1 MEYGLDKV
9 RRQADGTR
17 QLLARKGA
25 ALLPEDAGYLDTLG
39 LRQLRDPAAEEAPAF
54 GLGLRVQFGITP
66 FFQKG
71 PGAFRFLIDKVL
83 FLDMQE

>member
-1 MEYGLDKV
+1 MEYGLDEV
-9 RRQADGTR
+9 RRHADGTR

-25 ALLPEDAGYLDTLG
+25 TLLPEEAGHLDPFG
-39 LRQLRDPAAEEAPAF
+39 LRQLRDASAEEAPAF
-54 GLGLRVQFGITP
+54 GLRLRVQFGITP

-71 PGAFRFLIDKVL
+71 PCAFRFLIDKVL